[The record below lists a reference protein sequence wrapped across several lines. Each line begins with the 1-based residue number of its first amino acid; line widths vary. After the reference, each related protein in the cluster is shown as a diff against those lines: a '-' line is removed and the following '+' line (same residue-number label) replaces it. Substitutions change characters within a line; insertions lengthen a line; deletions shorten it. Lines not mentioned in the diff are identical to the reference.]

1 MRSCGGAR
9 RRHFIMECTDAA
21 DSTTAEYVTRHPST
35 AAFTWYPMTR
45 YFLREWALLCAD
57 AADDRG
63 VTMDTPLKTGN
74 GHFLVW
80 DQATR
85 YSVNLA
91 AHPLLPQADM
101 AVATAQDLFHMTQKD
116 RNH

>member
-1 MRSCGGAR
+1 M
-9 RRHFIMECTDAA
+9 DADPMA
-21 DSTTAEYVTRHPST
+21 LDYVARHPST
-35 AAFTWYPMTR
+35 AAFTWYTMTC
-45 YFLREWALLCAD
+45 YFLREWARLCAN

-63 VTMDTPLKTGN
+63 ITMDTPLKTGN

-91 AHPLLPQADM
+91 AHPLSPQP
-101 AVATAQDLFHMTQKD
+101 TAAISAARDLFQRARQCANYIVH
-116 RNH
+116 H

>member
-1 MRSCGGAR
+1 
-9 RRHFIMECTDAA
+9 MECIDAA
-21 DSTTAEYVTRHPST
+21 DSTTAEYVARHPST
-35 AAFTWYPMTR
+35 TAFTWYPMTC
-45 YFLREWALLCAD
+45 YFLREWALLCAN